1 MLKKITENPVLKLIN
16 NIVYVILFLIVASVL
31 FVVILQRA
39 SNNAIALGGVRVFNI
54 ISESMITKYNIG
66 DVLVVK
72 SIEPQNIKV
81 GDDIAYIG
89 QESTFNQKIVTHQV
103 IKIDYENG
111 EYIFHTKGI
120 ANILEDP
127 LVHQNQVFGKVVYK
141 IWILSL
147 ISKILSNVYVVFFGI
162 FVPIVVL
169 IFWTILKLKGL
180 VEVEE
185 YEEEIKPKKTT
196 KKNTKTT
203 KKRHGK
209 SRRFRCITVRP
220 FSLHGTR
227 AIL

>member
-39 SNNAIALGGVRVFNI
+39 SNNAIALGGIRIFNI
-54 ISESMITKYNIG
+54 VSESMVPKYNIG

-111 EYIFHTKGI
+111 EYIFQTKGI

-162 FVPIVVL
+162 FVPIVIL

-185 YEEEIKPKKTT
+185 YEEEIEPKKNT

-203 KKRHGK
+203 KSNASNTKTQKTSTRKK
-209 SRRFRCITVRP
+209 SNDNKE
-220 FSLHGTR
+220 
-227 AIL
+227 

>member
-39 SNNAIALGGVRVFNI
+39 SNNDIALGGIRIFNI
-54 ISESMITKYNIG
+54 VSESMVPKYNIG

-103 IKIDYENG
+103 IEIDYENG

-162 FVPIVVL
+162 FVPIVIL

-185 YEEEIKPKKTT
+185 YEEEIEPKKNT

-203 KKRHGK
+203 KSNASNTKTQKTSTRKK
-209 SRRFRCITVRP
+209 SNDNKE
-220 FSLHGTR
+220 
-227 AIL
+227 

>member
-54 ISESMITKYNIG
+54 ISESMIPKYNIG

-162 FVPIVVL
+162 FVPIVIL

-185 YEEEIKPKKTT
+185 YEEEIEPKKTT
-196 KKNTKTT
+196 KKNTKQLRAMQAIQKHKRQVQGKNQMIIRD
-203 KKRHGK
+203 KK
-209 SRRFRCITVRP
+209 
-220 FSLHGTR
+220 
-227 AIL
+227 

>member
-54 ISESMITKYNIG
+54 ISESMIPKYNIG

-147 ISKILSNVYVVFFGI
+147 ISKILSNVYGVFFGI
-162 FVPIVVL
+162 FVPIVIL

-185 YEEEIKPKKTT
+185 YEEEIEPKKTT

-203 KKRHGK
+203 KSNASNTKTQKTSTRKK
-209 SRRFRCITVRP
+209 SNDNK
-220 FSLHGTR
+220 G
-227 AIL
+227 

>member
-1 MLKKITENPVLKLIN
+1 MLKKITEKPVLKLIN

-39 SNNAIALGGVRVFNI
+39 SNNDIALGGIRIFNI
-54 ISESMITKYNIG
+54 VSESMVPKYNIG

-141 IWILSL
+141 IWILSF

-196 KKNTKTT
+196 KKNTKTQKTST
-203 KKRHGK
+203 KKK
-209 SRRFRCITVRP
+209 SNDNK
-220 FSLHGTR
+220 G
-227 AIL
+227 

>member
-39 SNNAIALGGVRVFNI
+39 SNNDIALGGIRIFNI
-54 ISESMITKYNIG
+54 VSESMVPKYNIG

-203 KKRHGK
+203 KSNANNTKTQKTSTRKK
-209 SRRFRCITVRP
+209 SNDNK
-220 FSLHGTR
+220 G
-227 AIL
+227 

>member
-54 ISESMITKYNIG
+54 ISESMIPKYNIG

-196 KKNTKTT
+196 KKNTKTQKTST
-203 KKRHGK
+203 KKK
-209 SRRFRCITVRP
+209 SNDNK
-220 FSLHGTR
+220 G
-227 AIL
+227 

>member
-39 SNNAIALGGVRVFNI
+39 SNNDIALGGIRIFNI
-54 ISESMITKYNIG
+54 VSESMVPKYNIG

-147 ISKILSNVYVVFFGI
+147 ISKILSNVVYVVFFGI
-162 FVPIVVL
+162 FVPIVIL

-203 KKRHGK
+203 KSNANNTKTQKTSTRKK
-209 SRRFRCITVRP
+209 SNDNK
-220 FSLHGTR
+220 G
-227 AIL
+227 

>member
-16 NIVYVILFLIVASVL
+16 NIVYVILFLIIASVL

-39 SNNAIALGGVRVFNI
+39 SNNDIALGGIRIFNI
-54 ISESMITKYNIG
+54 VSESMVTKYNIG

-162 FVPIVVL
+162 FVPIVIL

-185 YEEEIKPKKTT
+185 YEEEIEPKKTT

-203 KKRHGK
+203 KSNASNTKTQKTSTRKK
-209 SRRFRCITVRP
+209 SNDNK
-220 FSLHGTR
+220 G
-227 AIL
+227 

>member
-16 NIVYVILFLIVASVL
+16 NIIYVILFLIVASVL

-39 SNNAIALGGVRVFNI
+39 SNNDIALGGIRIFNI
-54 ISESMITKYNIG
+54 VSESMVPKYNIG

-203 KKRHGK
+203 KSNASNTKTQKTSTRKK
-209 SRRFRCITVRP
+209 SNDNK
-220 FSLHGTR
+220 G
-227 AIL
+227 

>member
-39 SNNAIALGGVRVFNI
+39 SNNTIALGGVRVFNI
-54 ISESMITKYNIG
+54 ISESMIPKYNIG

-141 IWILSL
+141 IWILSF

-203 KKRHGK
+203 KSNASNTKTQKTSTRKK
-209 SRRFRCITVRP
+209 SNDNK
-220 FSLHGTR
+220 G
-227 AIL
+227 

>member
-1 MLKKITENPVLKLIN
+1 MGSEMCIRDR
-16 NIVYVILFLIVASVL
+16 FLIVASVL

-54 ISESMITKYNIG
+54 ISESMVPKYNIG

-141 IWILSL
+141 IWILSF

-162 FVPIVVL
+162 FVPIVIL

-185 YEEEIKPKKTT
+185 YEEEIEPKKTT

-203 KKRHGK
+203 KSNASNTKTQKTSTRKK
-209 SRRFRCITVRP
+209 SNDNK
-220 FSLHGTR
+220 G
-227 AIL
+227 

>member
-16 NIVYVILFLIVASVL
+16 NIIYVILFLIVASVL

-54 ISESMITKYNIG
+54 ISESMIPKYNIG
-66 DVLVVK
+66 DVLVIK

-141 IWILSL
+141 IWILSF

-196 KKNTKTT
+196 KKNTKTQKTST
-203 KKRHGK
+203 KKK
-209 SRRFRCITVRP
+209 SNDNK
-220 FSLHGTR
+220 G
-227 AIL
+227 

>member
-54 ISESMITKYNIG
+54 ISESMIPKYNIG

-162 FVPIVVL
+162 FVPIVIL

-185 YEEEIKPKKTT
+185 YEEEIEPKKTT

-203 KKRHGK
+203 KSNASNTKIQK
-209 SRRFRCITVRP
+209 TS
-220 FSLHGTR
+220 TR
-227 AIL
+227 KKLNDNKG

>member
-1 MLKKITENPVLKLIN
+1 MLKKITEKPVLKLIN

-54 ISESMITKYNIG
+54 ISESMIPKYNIG

-141 IWILSL
+141 IWILSF

-203 KKRHGK
+203 KSNANNTKTQKTSTRKK
-209 SRRFRCITVRP
+209 SNDNK
-220 FSLHGTR
+220 G
-227 AIL
+227 

>member
-1 MLKKITENPVLKLIN
+1 MFKKITENPALKLIN
-16 NIVYVILFLIVASVL
+16 NIIYVILFLIVASIL

-39 SNNAIALGGVRVFNI
+39 SNNTVALGGVRIFNI
-54 ISESMITKYNIG
+54 ISESMVPKYNIG

-72 SIEPQNIKV
+72 SVEPQNIKV

-120 ANILEDP
+120 ANTLEDP
-127 LVHQNQVFGKVVYK
+127 LVRQNQVFGKVVYK
-141 IWILSL
+141 IWILSF
-147 ISKILSNVYVVFFGI
+147 ISKMLSNVYVVFFGI
-162 FVPIVVL
+162 FVPMVVL

-185 YEEEIKPKKTT
+185 YEEEVKPKKTT
-196 KKNTKTT
+196 KKSTKTT
-203 KKRHGK
+203 KSSAKNTKTQKTSTKKK
-209 SRRFRCITVRP
+209 SNDNK
-220 FSLHGTR
+220 G
-227 AIL
+227 

>member
-16 NIVYVILFLIVASVL
+16 NIVYVILFLIVAPVL

-54 ISESMITKYNIG
+54 ISESMIPKYNIG

-141 IWILSL
+141 IWILSF

-196 KKNTKTT
+196 KKNTKTQKTST
-203 KKRHGK
+203 KKK
-209 SRRFRCITVRP
+209 SNDNK
-220 FSLHGTR
+220 G
-227 AIL
+227 

>member
-39 SNNAIALGGVRVFNI
+39 SNNDIALGGIRIFNI
-54 ISESMITKYNIG
+54 VSESMVPKYNIG

-185 YEEEIKPKKTT
+185 YEEEIEPKKTT

-203 KKRHGK
+203 KSNASNTKTQKTSTKKK
-209 SRRFRCITVRP
+209 SNDNK
-220 FSLHGTR
+220 G
-227 AIL
+227 

>member
-54 ISESMITKYNIG
+54 ISESMIPKYNIG

-162 FVPIVVL
+162 FVPIVIL

-185 YEEEIKPKKTT
+185 YEEEIEPKKTT

-203 KKRHGK
+203 KSNASNTKIQKTSTRKK
-209 SRRFRCITVRP
+209 SNDNK
-220 FSLHGTR
+220 G
-227 AIL
+227 

>member
-1 MLKKITENPVLKLIN
+1 MFKKITENPVLKLIN

-54 ISESMITKYNIG
+54 ISESMIPKYNIG

-141 IWILSL
+141 IWILSF

-196 KKNTKTT
+196 KKNTKTQKTST
-203 KKRHGK
+203 KKK
-209 SRRFRCITVRP
+209 SNDNK
-220 FSLHGTR
+220 G
-227 AIL
+227 

>member
-54 ISESMITKYNIG
+54 ISESMIPKYNIG

-141 IWILSL
+141 IWILSF

-185 YEEEIKPKKTT
+185 YEEEIKPKKPQRKTQKQLRAMQTT
-196 KKNTKTT
+196 QKHKRQVQGKNQMIIRDKK
-203 KKRHGK
+203 
-209 SRRFRCITVRP
+209 
-220 FSLHGTR
+220 
-227 AIL
+227 

>member
-1 MLKKITENPVLKLIN
+1 MLKKIIENPVLKLIN

-54 ISESMITKYNIG
+54 ISESMIPKYNIG

-162 FVPIVVL
+162 FVPIVIL

-185 YEEEIKPKKTT
+185 YEEEIEPKKTT

-203 KKRHGK
+203 KSNASNTKTQKTSTRKK
-209 SRRFRCITVRP
+209 SNDNK
-220 FSLHGTR
+220 G
-227 AIL
+227 

>member
-1 MLKKITENPVLKLIN
+1 MLKKIIENPVLKLIN

-54 ISESMITKYNIG
+54 ISESMIPKYNIG

-162 FVPIVVL
+162 FVPIVIL

-185 YEEEIKPKKTT
+185 YEEEIEPKKTT
-196 KKNTKTT
+196 KKNTKD
-203 KKRHGK
+203 KYKEK
-209 SRRFRCITVRP
+209 IK
-220 FSLHGTR
+220 
-227 AIL
+227 

>member
-1 MLKKITENPVLKLIN
+1 MVP
-16 NIVYVILFLIVASVL
+16 
-31 FVVILQRA
+31 
-39 SNNAIALGGVRVFNI
+39 
-54 ISESMITKYNIG
+54 KYNIG

-162 FVPIVVL
+162 FVPIVIL

-185 YEEEIKPKKTT
+185 YEEEIEPKKNT

-203 KKRHGK
+203 KSNASNTKTQKTSTRKK
-209 SRRFRCITVRP
+209 SNDNKE
-220 FSLHGTR
+220 
-227 AIL
+227 

>member
-1 MLKKITENPVLKLIN
+1 MKKITENPVLKLIN

-54 ISESMITKYNIG
+54 ISESMIPKYNIG

-162 FVPIVVL
+162 FVPIVIL

-185 YEEEIKPKKTT
+185 YEEEIEPKKTT

-203 KKRHGK
+203 KSNASNTKTQKTSTRKK
-209 SRRFRCITVRP
+209 SNDNK
-220 FSLHGTR
+220 G
-227 AIL
+227 

>member
-1 MLKKITENPVLKLIN
+1 MKI
-16 NIVYVILFLIVASVL
+16 VIAILIVASVL

-54 ISESMITKYNIG
+54 ISESMIPKYNIG

-162 FVPIVVL
+162 FVPIVIL

-185 YEEEIKPKKTT
+185 YEEEIEPKKTT

-203 KKRHGK
+203 KSNASNTKTQKTSTRKK
-209 SRRFRCITVRP
+209 SNDNK
-220 FSLHGTR
+220 G
-227 AIL
+227 

>member
-1 MLKKITENPVLKLIN
+1 MKKITENPVLKLIN

-54 ISESMITKYNIG
+54 ISESMIPKYNIG

-127 LVHQNQVFGKVVYK
+127 LVHQNQVFGKVVHK
-141 IWILSL
+141 IWILSF

-162 FVPIVVL
+162 FVPIVIL

-185 YEEEIKPKKTT
+185 YEEEIEPKKTT

-203 KKRHGK
+203 KSNASNTKTQKTSTRKK
-209 SRRFRCITVRP
+209 SNDNK
-220 FSLHGTR
+220 G
-227 AIL
+227 

>member
-54 ISESMITKYNIG
+54 ISESMIPKYNIR

-162 FVPIVVL
+162 FVPIVIL

-185 YEEEIKPKKTT
+185 YEEEIEPKKTT

-203 KKRHGK
+203 KSNASNTKTQKTSTRKK
-209 SRRFRCITVRP
+209 SNDNK
-220 FSLHGTR
+220 G
-227 AIL
+227 

>member
-1 MLKKITENPVLKLIN
+1 MLKKITKNPVLKLIN
-16 NIVYVILFLIVASVL
+16 NIIYVILFLIVASVL

-54 ISESMITKYNIG
+54 ISESMIPKYNIG

-141 IWILSL
+141 IWILSF

-196 KKNTKTT
+196 KKNTKTQKTST
-203 KKRHGK
+203 KKK
-209 SRRFRCITVRP
+209 SNDNK
-220 FSLHGTR
+220 G
-227 AIL
+227 

>member
-54 ISESMITKYNIG
+54 ISESMIPKYNIG

-162 FVPIVVL
+162 FVPIVIL

-185 YEEEIKPKKTT
+185 YEEEIEPKKTT

-203 KKRHGK
+203 KSNASNTKTQQTSTRKK
-209 SRRFRCITVRP
+209 SNDNK
-220 FSLHGTR
+220 G
-227 AIL
+227 

>member
-39 SNNAIALGGVRVFNI
+39 SNNDIALGGIRIFNI
-54 ISESMITKYNIG
+54 VSESMVPKYNIG

-147 ISKILSNVYVVFFGI
+147 ISKILSNVYEVFFGI
-162 FVPIVVL
+162 FVPIVIL

-185 YEEEIKPKKTT
+185 YEEEIEPKKTT

-203 KKRHGK
+203 KSNASNTKTQKTSTRKK
-209 SRRFRCITVRP
+209 SNDNK
-220 FSLHGTR
+220 G
-227 AIL
+227 

>member
-39 SNNAIALGGVRVFNI
+39 SNNDIALGGIRIFNI
-54 ISESMITKYNIG
+54 VSESMVPKYNIG

-89 QESTFNQKIVTHQV
+89 QESTFNKKIVTHQV
-103 IKIDYENG
+103 IEIDYENG

-162 FVPIVVL
+162 FVPIVIL
-169 IFWTILKLKGL
+169 IFWTILILKGL

-185 YEEEIKPKKTT
+185 YEEEIEPKKTT

-203 KKRHGK
+203 KSNASNTKTQKTSTRKK
-209 SRRFRCITVRP
+209 SNDNK
-220 FSLHGTR
+220 G
-227 AIL
+227 

>member
-16 NIVYVILFLIVASVL
+16 NIVYVILFLIVASVV

-54 ISESMITKYNIG
+54 ISESMIPKYNIG

-162 FVPIVVL
+162 FVPIVIL

-185 YEEEIKPKKTT
+185 YEEEIEPKKTT

-203 KKRHGK
+203 KSNASNTKTQKTSTRKK
-209 SRRFRCITVRP
+209 SNDNK
-220 FSLHGTR
+220 G
-227 AIL
+227 

>member
-39 SNNAIALGGVRVFNI
+39 SNNDIALGGIRIFNI
-54 ISESMITKYNIG
+54 VSESMVQKYNIG

-162 FVPIVVL
+162 FVPIVIL

-185 YEEEIKPKKTT
+185 YEEEIEPKKTT

-203 KKRHGK
+203 KSNASNTKTQKTSTRKK
-209 SRRFRCITVRP
+209 SNDNK
-220 FSLHGTR
+220 G
-227 AIL
+227 

>member
-54 ISESMITKYNIG
+54 ISESMIPKYNIG

-141 IWILSL
+141 IWILSF
-147 ISKILSNVYVVFFGI
+147 ISKILSNVYVVFLGI

-203 KKRHGK
+203 KSNANNTKTQKTSTRKK
-209 SRRFRCITVRP
+209 SNDNK
-220 FSLHGTR
+220 G
-227 AIL
+227 

>member
-54 ISESMITKYNIG
+54 ISESMIPKYNIG

-162 FVPIVVL
+162 FVPIVIL

-185 YEEEIKPKKTT
+185 YEEEIEPKKTT

-203 KKRHGK
+203 KSNASNTKTQKTSTKKK
-209 SRRFRCITVRP
+209 SNDNK
-220 FSLHGTR
+220 G
-227 AIL
+227 

>member
-54 ISESMITKYNIG
+54 ISESMIPKYNIG

-147 ISKILSNVYVVFFGI
+147 ISKILSNVYVVFSGI
-162 FVPIVVL
+162 FVPIVIL

-185 YEEEIKPKKTT
+185 YEEEIEPKKTT

-203 KKRHGK
+203 KSNASNTKTQKTSTRKK
-209 SRRFRCITVRP
+209 SNDNK
-220 FSLHGTR
+220 G
-227 AIL
+227 

>member
-16 NIVYVILFLIVASVL
+16 NIVYLILFLIVASVL

-54 ISESMITKYNIG
+54 ISESMIPKYNIG

-162 FVPIVVL
+162 FVPIVIL

-185 YEEEIKPKKTT
+185 YEEEIEPKKNT

-203 KKRHGK
+203 KSNASNTKTQKTSTRKK
-209 SRRFRCITVRP
+209 SNDNKE
-220 FSLHGTR
+220 
-227 AIL
+227 